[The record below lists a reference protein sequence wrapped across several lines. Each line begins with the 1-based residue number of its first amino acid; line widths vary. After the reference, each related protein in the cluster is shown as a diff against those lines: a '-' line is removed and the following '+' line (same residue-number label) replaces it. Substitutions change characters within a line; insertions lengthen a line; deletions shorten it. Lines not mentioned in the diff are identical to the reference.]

1 MINKES
7 LKKIKKIK
15 RPIVF
20 IPMAADIIH
29 YGHVRLLKK
38 SSKYGNIV
46 VGLMTDIGLET
57 YKKKPYFNY
66 QKRKELLASIK
77 YIKLIIPLNGLV
89 YTEMSEIIEPDF
101 FIHGSDWNKG
111 PQYFQK
117 KLLQKNMKKWSG
129 KVITL
134 KYTSG
139 ISSSIIKED
148 LKNLI
153 KK

>member
-1 MINKES
+1 MINKEN

-29 YGHVRLLKK
+29 YGHIRLLEK
-38 SSKYGNIV
+38 SSKFGSIV
-46 VGLMTDIGLET
+46 VGLMTDKGLKS

-66 QKRKELLASIK
+66 QKRNELLASIK

-89 YTEMSEIIEPDF
+89 YNEISEIIKPDF

-111 PQYFQK
+111 PQNFQK

-139 ISSSIIKED
+139 ISSSIIKEEY
-148 LKNLI
+148 LK
-153 KK
+153 K